1 MLRSSIDSGDTPGS
15 LQIRGG
21 MMAKKRH
28 GGAFLFG
35 MVLGAAAGAA
45 ATLLLTPQS
54 GTKLRERILRKG
66 KQVQEQVASV
76 SADVQERSRGVIAAG
91 RQKAESVKE
100 TAVQRAQQATGK
112 NFRAE
117 ADPPEPDPLAS
128 WPTATTDG
136 GIGEQSLRFPSEDQG
151 DGH

>member
-1 MLRSSIDSGDTPGS
+1 
-15 LQIRGG
+15 
-21 MMAKKRH
+21 MARKWH

-76 SADVQERSRGVIAAG
+76 SAGVQERSRQVLATG
-91 RQKAESVKE
+91 RETAESVKE
-100 TAVQRAQQATGK
+100 TAARRVQQLFRKNRQADAP
-112 NFRAE
+112 R
-117 ADPPEPDPLAS
+117 PDPLAG
-128 WPTATTDG
+128 WPAARTDG
-136 GIGEQSLRFPSEDQG
+136 GIAEQPLRLPSEDRG
-151 DGH
+151 DDP